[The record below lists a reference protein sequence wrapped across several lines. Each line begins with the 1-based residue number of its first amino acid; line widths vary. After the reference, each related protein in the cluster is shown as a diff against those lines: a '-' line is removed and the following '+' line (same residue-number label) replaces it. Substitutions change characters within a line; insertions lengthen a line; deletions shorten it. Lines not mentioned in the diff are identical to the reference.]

1 MKRALSSMFF
11 AGAVTMSFA
20 QSSFTIV
27 RPLDGSTIREMTKV
41 LVPVS
46 SVPRQG
52 YIGVFIDGKFVEATV
67 PKKSKDGKMFEY
79 MLDTKSLTEG
89 SHKLEL
95 KLYVDYNSQPR
106 VTDTTSVDV
115 IVGNVKGIE
124 VPEDGIKMRYAFNVG
139 LERIYKLQTKEVTS
153 MISETDQKNTAS
165 RPFEFS
171 EEGES
176 ITLLYSVDNRY
187 NNGEGL
193 VRMQVV
199 PDRGVKN
206 REFAFLTTTGS
217 SEPQRFYP
225 ENMAPIYM
233 RITPTGR
240 EIFGA
245 VPDYFGFEST
255 GTGAGSR
262 VGLYASFPLPVL
274 PTKSIKIGDSWQTL
288 IQQGALNM
296 EKIHTVNSVTRKISD
311 GRGEFLR
318 VEWEMG
324 RRCAVIKNSIS
335 MGKTAPTRSA
345 ANAAEGMD
353 VSKISMEETI
363 WFDIDNGVIVK
374 FFRDQTVEGK
384 ADFGAVAGGGGA
396 AGPSASGPSPAGPSG
411 PGGARGGTRSPD
423 DFRLS
428 PAVPN
433 FQKGGPPTG
442 GPGGPGGPRGGPSGP
457 GGFGPQ
463 GPGRQGAPTGAG
475 QESNAGFVKVRQQM
489 LFVLQK

>member
-1 MKRALSSMFF
+1 MFF
-11 AGAVTMSFA
+11 VGAVTMAFA

-27 RPLDGSTIREMTKV
+27 RPLDGATIREMTKV

-46 SVPRQG
+46 SVPSRG
-52 YIGVFIDGKFVEATV
+52 YIGVFIDGQFVEATV
-67 PKKSKDGKMFEY
+67 PKKSKDGKMYEY
-79 MLDTKSLTEG
+79 MLDTKAMKEG
-89 SHKLEL
+89 AHKLEL
-95 KLYVDYNSQPR
+95 KLYVDYASQPR

-115 IVGNVKGIE
+115 IVGNIKGID
-124 VPEDGIKMRYAFNVG
+124 VPEDGIKMRYSFNVG

-153 MISETDQKNTAS
+153 LISETDQKKSAS

-187 NNGEGL
+187 TNGEGL

-217 SEPQRFYP
+217 SEPKKFYP
-225 ENMAPIYM
+225 DNMAPIYM
-233 RITPTGR
+233 RISPTGR
-240 EIFGA
+240 EVFGA

-262 VGLYASFPLPVL
+262 IGLYASFPLPVL
-274 PTKSIKIGDSWQTL
+274 PTKSIKVGDSWGTL

-296 EKIHTVNSVTRKISD
+296 EKLHTVNSVTRKIAD

-324 RRCAVIKNSIS
+324 RRCAVIKNSIAV
-335 MGKTAPTRSA
+335 GKAAPTRSA
-345 ANAAEGMD
+345 AAAAEGMD
-353 VSKISMEETI
+353 VSKITMDETI

-384 ADFGAVAGGGGA
+384 ADFGAVAGGGGG
-396 AGPSASGPSPAGPSG
+396 AGSAPGAPRSGPAG
-411 PGGARGGTRSPD
+411 GGAGRSPD
-423 DFRLS
+423 DFQVKPS
-428 PAVPN
+428 TPN
-433 FQKGGPPTG
+433 MQRGGAPRGAPTGPP
-442 GPGGPGGPRGGPSGP
+442 PGAG

-463 GPGRQGAPTGAG
+463 SMGPGGRPGNGPGAGAP
-475 QESNAGFVKVRQQM
+475 QSNNGFVKVRQQM

>member
-1 MKRALSSMFF
+1 
-11 AGAVTMSFA
+11 MSFA

-27 RPLDGSTIREMTKV
+27 RPLDGATIREMTKV

-46 SVPRQG
+46 SVPSKG

-67 PKKSKDGKMFEY
+67 PKKSKDGKMYEY

-89 SHKLEL
+89 NHKLEL
-95 KLYVDYNSQPR
+95 KLYVDYASQPR

-115 IVGNVKGIE
+115 IVGNVKGID
-124 VPEDGIKMRYAFNVG
+124 VPDEGIKMRYAFNVG
-139 LERIYKLQTKEVTS
+139 LERIYKMQKKEITS
-153 MISETDQKNTAS
+153 VISETDQKKSAA

-187 NNGEGL
+187 TNGEGL

-206 REFAFLTTTGS
+206 REYAFLTTTGA

-240 EIFGA
+240 EVYGA

-255 GTGAGSR
+255 GTGAGNR
-262 VGLYASFPLPVL
+262 LGLYASFPLPVL
-274 PTKSIKIGDSWQTL
+274 PTKPIKVGDSWQTL
-288 IQQGALNM
+288 IQTGALNM
-296 EKIHTVNSVTRKISD
+296 EKLHTVNSVTRKIAD

-324 RRCAVIKNSIS
+324 RRCAVIKNSIAL
-335 MGKTAPTRSA
+335 GKSAPTRATSS
-345 ANAAEGMD
+345 AAEGMD
-353 VSKISMEETI
+353 VSKVSMEETI

-384 ADFGAVAGGGGA
+384 ADFGAVAGGGGGPAGPSA
-396 AGPSASGPSPAGPSG
+396 AGPSPSGASGPKG
-411 PGGARGGTRSPD
+411 GGARSPD
-423 DFRLS
+423 DFKTT
-428 PAVPN
+428 PHIPN
-433 FQKGGPPTG
+433 FQRGGPTG
-442 GPGGPGGPRGGPSGP
+442 GPQGAGPRGGP

-463 GPGRQGAPTGAG
+463 SGPPGGMPGGQGAG
-475 QESNAGFVKVRQQM
+475 QQANSGFVKVRQQM